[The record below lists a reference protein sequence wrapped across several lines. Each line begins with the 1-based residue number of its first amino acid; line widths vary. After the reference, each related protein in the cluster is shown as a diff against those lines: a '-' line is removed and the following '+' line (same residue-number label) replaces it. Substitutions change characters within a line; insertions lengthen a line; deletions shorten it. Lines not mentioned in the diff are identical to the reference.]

1 MPRWVFA
8 ALLSVTTSWP
18 RMRTWPEVGVSS
30 PDRQP
35 IVVDLPAPF
44 GPTRVAVVTDSTVS
58 LPESLLES
66 LNIRTV
72 AYYLHRG
79 HEVLR
84 DLITIQRDE
93 FLRWLPTARVAPT
106 TAAPGPGDYLETY
119 EELAAAG
126 VRDIISIH
134 MGAKLSAAF
143 ESATAA
149 RRHAEGEDCPRCA
162 WR

>member
-1 MPRWVFA
+1 M
-8 ALLSVTTSWP
+8 ST
-18 RMRTWPEVGVSS
+18 
-30 PDRQP
+30 
-35 IVVDLPAPF
+35 
-44 GPTRVAVVTDSTVS
+44 VAVVTDSTVS
-58 LPESLLES
+58 LPEDLLQS
-66 LNIRTV
+66 LNIKTV

-93 FLRWLPTARVAPT
+93 FLRWLVTARVAPK
-106 TAAPGPGDYLETY
+106 TAAPGPADYLGAY

-149 RRHAEGEDCPRCA
+149 RRSGPRNA
-162 WR
+162 RDFTSSTKRLAGGLTQR